1 MTTALVFMSG
11 CKGKEQIDEKV
22 TTGEMH
28 ELYEDIISFER
39 ENGFDSPTRGFWDKL
54 GRVAAWDGTAL
65 LLTSEVPI
73 GKYFISGLVSLF
85 AAIFIFHEDA
95 SILDVG
101 PQGTEQLLYSAPSLD
116 QVGLEHNEFLMRVLQ
131 STPGSASY
139 STPQEM
145 VETIISS
152 EIQNSQS
159 VPFSGYEE
167 LRGAFPQIEQFFAC
181 KTEQD
186 VFALCRNYV
195 DNTEMVSVAEQV
207 IGTISSLKESMDLSI
222 YSEGVHSIIEQ
233 SAVANGQKER
243 LLQVLSVASYSKA
256 LWDYEME

>member
-1 MTTALVFMSG
+1 M
-11 CKGKEQIDEKV
+11 
-22 TTGEMH
+22 
-28 ELYEDIISFER
+28 
-39 ENGFDSPTRGFWDKL
+39 
-54 GRVAAWDGTAL
+54 
-65 LLTSEVPI
+65 
-73 GKYFISGLVSLF
+73 
-85 AAIFIFHEDA
+85 IFHEDA

-152 EIQNSQS
+152 ERQNSPS

-167 LRGAFPQIEQFFAC
+167 LRRAFPQIEQFFAC

-207 IGTISSLKESMDLSI
+207 IGTISSLKESMDLSL